1 MIIGRLSG
9 SEDLRT
15 RWVPEAL
22 LRYYRIKNCRQCS
35 RVVILII
42 AKHILFYW
50 LLVRSKKMSPDPAP
64 TLSTPVLVVGAGPT
78 GLIAALNLAQ
88 HGIECVLVDR
98 NESVGEWPK
107 MDLTNS
113 RSMELLRR
121 MGLADEIRV
130 RGMFLR
136 CFLLMF
142 SVFGRTVSRLG

>member
-1 MIIGRLSG
+1 
-9 SEDLRT
+9 
-15 RWVPEAL
+15 
-22 LRYYRIKNCRQCS
+22 
-35 RVVILII
+35 
-42 AKHILFYW
+42 
-50 LLVRSKKMSPDPAP
+50 MSPDPAP
-64 TLSTPVLVVGAGPT
+64 TLSIPVLVVGAGPT

-130 RGMFLR
+130 QGMFLR
-136 CFLLMF
+136 CFLFLCFLFLVGQCQDWDEGF
-142 SVFGRTVSRLG
+142 SLKIYWYVVRGGTTSFVGCFVQRWVWGE